1 MRYTKVSA
9 IPGLPP
15 VVINPI
21 AAPGTYQV
29 RLTVDGQSQ
38 TQSFEM
44 KANPNEI
51 YSRAETDAK
60 ADAWMELYK
69 KAEEG
74 VQAVLRAQAAR
85 EKVAGALEGS
95 GELASQAKKVDE
107 LCASLESS
115 MVATGTTLV
124 QIISEPSKPLAILTM
139 LHNIMET
146 SEGPPNQP
154 WKDVYSK
161 VAGEMDASIAEFDAE
176 LGKEMARFDQLVG
189 GD

>member
-1 MRYTKVSA
+1 MWDMRYPKVSA

-60 ADAWMELYK
+60 ADAWMALYE

-95 GELASQAKKVDE
+95 GELASQAKKVDRALRHE
-107 LCASLESS
+107 
-115 MVATGTTLV
+115 VRV
-124 QIISEPSKPLAILTM
+124 Q
-139 LHNIMET
+139 H
-146 SEGPPNQP
+146 
-154 WKDVYSK
+154 
-161 VAGEMDASIAEFDAE
+161 
-176 LGKEMARFDQLVG
+176 G
-189 GD
+189 GHGHDPGADHQRALQTCWQS